1 MVGAVGRLEK
11 LNGVVILVDKR
22 LLSGRRT
29 IFSRSLENEPKVR
42 DRAIV
47 FQVMAGQGCSSS
59 EGDER

>member
-1 MVGAVGRLEK
+1 MVVE
-11 LNGVVILVDKR
+11 
-22 LLSGRRT
+22 LLKDN
-29 IFSRSLENEPKVR
+29 FPKKLENEQQVR